1 MEQSILSYSEWVP
14 INSYKS
20 DIDKLR
26 PKLDNNDQSVIV
38 TLDIKYISLI
48 ANIIN
53 RVKCL
58 LYVRQRPP
66 PGFLDLSNS
75 ILDSCPCLR
84 MGVSILFKW
93 LFSEYPHSLVHYLS
107 LQI

>member
-1 MEQSILSYSEWVP
+1 MG
-14 INSYKS
+14 SYKS

-26 PKLDNNDQSVIV
+26 PKLYNNDQSVIV

-53 RVKCL
+53 RVKC
-58 LYVRQRPP
+58 Y
-66 PGFLDLSNS
+66 LSNS

-107 LQI
+107 LQRYIKKAIFYARCIRKSRP